1 MPPVN
6 KTVNTSLTDIKVDTV
21 GVEKLLLKIKP
32 HKACGPDELPN
43 MVLSKC
49 AKSLAP
55 GISTLFQKSLDS
67 GILPKDWTD
76 ANVTPVFKKGDK
88 HAPENYRPVSLTS
101 VISKTLEHIVCHHM
115 HAHFDEHKVLTD
127 VNHGFRS
134 GFSCETQL
142 TVTIDELARNTDAGF
157 QTDVAILD
165 FSKAFD
171 TVPHKKLLHKLHSYG
186 VRGNLHKWISSFLCH
201 RKMKVVVDGESSTE
215 CDVLSGVPQGTVLGP
230 LLFLVHIN
238 DLPDSVTSK
247 VRLFADD
254 CLLYRKVTSTADQE
268 EIQKDLKRLET
279 WAETWGMKFNAK
291 KCYILSISNKGRNKF
306 YELNS
311 YILKHVENNPYL
323 GLIISKDLK
332 WNAHIDQI
340 SKKASSTL
348 GFIQRNL
355 SKCKPQCKKTAYI
368 SLVRSTLE
376 YGATI
381 WDPHQ
386 ENNIYKLEKIQRKA
400 ARFITNDYRTRE
412 PGSMTKMLSELEIP
426 TLQNRRKDKRLAFL
440 YSIQKGS
447 VPAIDPKIYL
457 IPVKS
462 KRKIKAKTFQD
473 HNSQNI
479 IKRHQILHDKCYQ
492 LPPSKSTTYRHSF
505 FPKTISEWN
514 ELSDSVVSADSIDIF
529 KSRLQISKSRSD

>member
-6 KTVNTSLTDIKVDTV
+6 KTVKTSLTDIKIDTV
-21 GVEKLLLKIKP
+21 GVEKLLSKIKP

-88 HAPENYRPVSLTS
+88 HALENYRPVSLTS

-171 TVPHKKLLHKLHSYG
+171 TVPHKKLLHKLQSYG

-311 YILKHVENNPYL
+311 YILKHVDNNPYL

-332 WNAHIDQI
+332 WN
-340 SKKASSTL
+340 
-348 GFIQRNL
+348 
-355 SKCKPQCKKTAYI
+355 KCT
-368 SLVRSTLE
+368 
-376 YGATI
+376 
-381 WDPHQ
+381 H
-386 ENNIYKLEKIQRKA
+386 
-400 ARFITNDYRTRE
+400 
-412 PGSMTKMLSELEIP
+412 
-426 TLQNRRKDKRLAFL
+426 
-440 YSIQKGS
+440 
-447 VPAIDPKIYL
+447 
-457 IPVKS
+457 
-462 KRKIKAKTFQD
+462 
-473 HNSQNI
+473 
-479 IKRHQILHDKCYQ
+479 
-492 LPPSKSTTYRHSF
+492 
-505 FPKTISEWN
+505 
-514 ELSDSVVSADSIDIF
+514 
-529 KSRLQISKSRSD
+529 